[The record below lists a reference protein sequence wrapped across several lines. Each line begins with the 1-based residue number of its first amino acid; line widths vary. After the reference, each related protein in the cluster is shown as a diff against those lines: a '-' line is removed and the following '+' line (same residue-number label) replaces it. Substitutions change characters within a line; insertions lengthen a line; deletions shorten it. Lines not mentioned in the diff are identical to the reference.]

1 MVKLKALS
9 WKHFLVALL
18 IVAAVAGSYFLFKD
32 CASKSSSNVAVVEK
46 PATQRVAES
55 FEMVDDGDKTVP
67 SVDAAAARP
76 VGPKNGIREGEH
88 LGYKYQIPEEL
99 PSAED
104 LMPEESACDSY
115 YDPEASQDVPY
126 VFTYPLTGSL
136 TKTRLEQ
143 AGDMWRGDLNIPAR
157 DPSCDFKTIWNP
169 GDQLLHGAFSDYT
182 YTSQHLARCDNDE
195 TWVRNAPIRVANE
208 ELVQDYE

>member
-1 MVKLKALS
+1 MAKFKAPS
-9 WKHFLVALL
+9 RKQL
-18 IVAAVAGSYFLFKD
+18 IVAVLLIA
-32 CASKSSSNVAVVEK
+32 AVVGIVMLVRHCRSSKVVQMQKAPE
-46 PATQRVAES
+46 QRIERES
-55 FEMVDDGDKTVP
+55 FEMIDDGNTVAAP
-67 SVDAAAARP
+67 SVDAVSMRP
-76 VGPKNGIREGEH
+76 QGPRCGIREGEH
-88 LGYKYQIPEEL
+88 LGYKYQVPEEL

-115 YDPEASQDVPY
+115 YDPEASQNVPY
-126 VFTYPLTGSL
+126 VFTYPLTGAI

-143 AGDMWRGDLNIPAR
+143 AGDMWRGDLNMPAR
-157 DPSCDFKTIWNP
+157 DPSCDFKTIYNP

-182 YTSQHLARCDNDE
+182 YTSQSLAKCDNDE